1 MSNLKRYGERE
12 NKFGLW
18 QLLQCDD
25 GEFVKFDDIKEFL
38 PTSAQH
44 SNGAEPSEICPE
56 CNGSGLP
63 KFVNQTNC
71 TLCKGRGKLRHC

>member
-38 PTSAQH
+38 PTSAQQT
-44 SNGAEPSEICPE
+44 NGAEPAEITPK
-56 CNGSGLP
+56 CNHDYSTDQGAL
-63 KFVNQTNC
+63 VC
-71 TLCKGRGKLRHC
+71 YHCGYVKI